1 MCTASYRQGTNQHD
15 VIHTFSIIYF
25 ISFLL
30 HNLWTWHI
38 IYASFIFLLLSRI
51 ICMKGQWKEY
61 KQHAAGQR
69 LLRSRGWVVFLT
81 CCCAERRKR
90 AVRQQLWRHRSRW
103 LRSLPSAAAVIK
115 SYPVTPCLPFQCALR
130 AVIAFFLYSISWALL
145 KYLPWFQITFT
156 SSSTLILILWSCL
169 HYIIFK

>member
-1 MCTASYRQGTNQHD
+1 MCTASYRQGTNQHY
-15 VIHTFSIIYF
+15 VIHTFSTIYF

-30 HNLWTWHI
+30 HDLWTWHI
-38 IYASFIFLLLSRI
+38 IYARFNFLLLSTI

-61 KQHAAGQR
+61 KQHEAGQR
-69 LLRSRGWVVFLT
+69 LPRSRGWVVFLS

-103 LRSLPSAAAVIK
+103 LCSLPSAAAVIK
-115 SYPVTPCLPFQCALR
+115 SYLVTPCLSFWCALR
-130 AVIAFFLYSISWALL
+130 AVIAFFLYSISRALR
-145 KYLPWFQITFT
+145 KYLPWIQIAFT
-156 SSSTLILILWSCL
+156 SLSTLILILLSCL